1 MDDKLEDLLQDI
13 FDSIVDGE
21 ETVLPGQVQA
31 ALDAGLAPA
40 VILNEGMMPAMAEV
54 GRLFELEEYFVPEML
69 VAARAMQAGVDVLRP
84 LLAKSDARP
93 VARVLIGTVRGDVHD
108 IGKNLVI
115 MMLEG
120 SGFEV
125 RDIGIDAPP
134 ERFIAA
140 IEEFKPQIVGMSAL
154 LTTTMPNIKVTID
167 ALQQAGL
174 RDKVKIMVGGA
185 PLTPEFA
192 KLAGAD
198 GYAADASRAVTL
210 ARSLIAA

>member
-13 FDSIVDGE
+13 FDSIVDGD
-21 ETVLPGQVQA
+21 ETTVPGQVQA

-40 VILNEGMMPAMAEV
+40 VILNDGMMPAMAEV
-54 GRLFELEEYFVPEML
+54 GRLFELDEYFVPEML

-84 LLAKSDARP
+84 LLANSDARP
-93 VARVLIGTVRGDVHD
+93 AARVLIGTVRGDVHD

-120 SGFEV
+120 GGFEV

-140 IEEFKPQIVGMSAL
+140 IEEYKPQIVGMSAL

-167 ALQQAGL
+167 ALREAGL
-174 RDKVKIMVGGA
+174 RDGVKIMVGGA

-192 KLAGAD
+192 RLAGAD

-210 ARSLIAA
+210 ARTLIAA